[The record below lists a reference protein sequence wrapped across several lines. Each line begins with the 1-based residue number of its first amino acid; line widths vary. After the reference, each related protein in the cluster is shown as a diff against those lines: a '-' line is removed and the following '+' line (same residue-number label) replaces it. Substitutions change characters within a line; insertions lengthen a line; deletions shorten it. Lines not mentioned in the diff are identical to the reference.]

1 MLTDS
6 HMIDL
11 ATLTLFSGTSLL
23 LALAPGP
30 DNLFVLT
37 QSALRGS
44 LAGLVVTVGLCTGL
58 LVHTTAVTL
67 GVAAVLQTSPLAFN
81 LLKYAGAAYLVY
93 LAWSALRTEPAV
105 STNTGMG
112 ASGLWPYYLRGIG
125 MNVTNPKVTLFFL
138 AFLPQFTKPEN
149 GWLPLQLIT
158 LGGVFIAATLLV
170 FGTISLLAG
179 RIGHWLRRT
188 PRAQQF
194 LNKAAAILFVVLA
207 LHLLAAGR

>member
-1 MLTDS
+1 
-6 HMIDL
+6 MIDL
-11 ATLTLFSGTSLL
+11 ATLTLFGGASLL

-37 QSALRGS
+37 QSALKGS

-67 GVAAVLQTSPLAFN
+67 GVAAVLQASPLAFN
-81 LLKYAGAAYLVY
+81 LLKLAGAAYLVY
-93 LAWSALRTEPAV
+93 LAWGAFRAEAPVGLPAQAE
-105 STNTGMG
+105 SM
-112 ASGLWPYYLRGIG
+112 GLWPFYLRGIV

-138 AFLPQFTKPEN
+138 AFLPQFTRPEN

-158 LGGVFIAATLLV
+158 LGGVFIAATLLI

-179 RIGHWLRRT
+179 RIGHWLRRS
-188 PRAQQF
+188 PGVQLF
-194 LNKAAAILFVVLA
+194 LNRAAGVVFICLA
-207 LHLLAAGR
+207 LHLLVAGR